1 MPHFS
6 ADEYA
11 HRIIRTR
18 KAMRKQGLDAMLLF
32 APESHYWLT
41 GYDTFGFCF
50 FQCMI
55 VPKDGMPVLLTRSA
69 DLRQAQ
75 YTSILGDGHI
85 HIWKDREGANG
96 ADDLRG
102 LLQDMGLFTGARLG
116 VELDTQGLT
125 AKNWRMVKGALV
137 KGRKKRPELI
147 DASTVIPNLRLVKS
161 EAEIACARKAAQ
173 LSDRALDAA
182 IAMAKPGV
190 GEGAILAAMQ
200 GEIFAAGGDYAG
212 NEFIIGSGEGALL
225 CRYYSGRRMLESDD
239 QLTLE
244 WSGAWRRYH
253 APMMNTLILGKPK
266 PEHLAMREAAKEALA
281 ACESALKPGNTMGYV
296 FSEHARILDE
306 HGLQKHRLNACG
318 YSVGSRFTPC
328 WMDSQMFYEG
338 AKTVIEPN
346 MTFFLHMILMDS
358 DSGAAQT
365 LGRTSL
371 VTKDGSESLSRAS
384 LDLVVI

>member
-1 MPHFS
+1 MPHFTL
-6 ADEYA
+6 AEYA
-11 HRIIRTR
+11 DRTARAR
-18 KAMRKQGLDAMLLF
+18 KSMKKQGLDAMLLF

-55 VPKDGMPVLLTRSA
+55 LPMKGEPVLLTRSA
-69 DLRQAQ
+69 DLRQAEF
-75 YTSILGDGHI
+75 TSILNEV

-102 LLQDMGLFTGARLG
+102 ILKDMGLFAGKRLG

-137 KGRKKRPELI
+137 NGRSKRPELV
-147 DASTVIPNLRLVKS
+147 DASNLITDLRLVKS
-161 EAEIACARKAAQ
+161 DVEIECVRKAAE
-173 LSDRALDAA
+173 LSDLALDAA
-182 IAMAKPGV
+182 ISMTGAGV

-200 GEIFAAGGDYAG
+200 GEIFSRGGDYAG

-225 CRYYSGRRMLESDD
+225 CRYYSGRRTLESDD

-253 APMMNTLILGKPK
+253 APMMNTLIIGKPR
-266 PEHLAMREAAKEALA
+266 PAHLRMRTACIEALK
-281 ACESALKPGNTMGYV
+281 ACETALKPGNALGDV
-296 FSEHARILDE
+296 FNEHARILDE
-306 HGLQKHRLNACG
+306 HGLRKHRLNACG

-328 WMDSQMFYEG
+328 WMDSQMFFEG
-338 AKTVIEPN
+338 AETVIEPN

-358 DSGAAQT
+358 ETGTAQC

-371 VTKDGSESLSRAS
+371 VTQDGSVSLSRAS
-384 LDLVVI
+384 LDLVVT